1 MSSQEENIK
10 ACFKRAHHQ
19 MLSGCGNL
27 FCLNPHCRPN
37 LTQDT
42 NPAKI
47 AARLL
52 EMMKLIPGND
62 LSLSKDLIFCE
73 PAKLVLKAS
82 DSFENIS
89 ENEIIALFSDPRSLG
104 SSFKDET
111 RKVNWQSVTKFYAR
125 ANSLTQAGALHS
137 DWMNQC
143 LSNFYQSDYSKLFIS
158 SSLCVALAS
167 PSLSEIEQMP
177 IIEIIYRLCNDSV
190 AKELSRLMDFYP
202 AELIHQICAYLHQ
215 FIAIEIIQSS
225 EVNKVD
231 STLPA
236 LNLLQCLYQSN
247 ERFNRISFKEFY
259 NDAIN
264 SEDTNFDSEFKSW
277 YLYYYRVVQ
286 KKEKDV
292 PKSSFF
298 CFPWIFNA
306 DSKSKILALE
316 IKQIMY
322 NEIKA
327 TIRRDFDMNIFV
339 ILQVN
344 RDNLI
349 EDTLT
354 QLTSGDLNL
363 RKPLKVHFIGEEGI
377 DEGGVKKEFFQL
389 IVKELFDPNFAMFNY
404 YESQRFYWFNP
415 DTIDTGI
422 NFELIGKILGLAI
435 YNSIILDVHLPM
447 VTYKKILGR
456 KTGIKDLE
464 EFDPELV
471 RGLQQLLEF
480 EGNVE
485 EVFCKSFHLETLAFG
500 EVVKHELKP
509 NGESIPVTNENRE
522 EYVDL
527 FVDWWLNKGVERIFS
542 EFKNGFLSVCGG
554 EVLGFFKPEELELMV
569 CGNPVLD
576 FKELQ
581 KVTRYENYTAKSLT
595 VRFIQVVYFWDII
608 HSFSEEQKRKFLCF
622 VTGSDRA
629 PINGLGHMDLIISRT
644 GAETNRLMTAHT
656 CFNYLLLPEYKD
668 KENMRKLM
676 ITAIEN
682 SAGFGLR

>member
-1 MSSQEENIK
+1 MSSQAENVK
-10 ACFKRAHHQ
+10 NSFKRAHQQ
-19 MLSGCGNL
+19 MLSGCS
-27 FCLNPHCRPN
+27 NPYCKNPFCRPN
-37 LTQDT
+37 LPNDLTS
-42 NPAKI
+42 AKI

-52 EMMKLIPGND
+52 ELMKSIPNND
-62 LSLSKDLIFCE
+62 LSLSEVFIFCE
-73 PAKLVLKAS
+73 PAKLILEPSAS
-82 DSFENIS
+82 FDNIT
-89 ENEIIALFSDPRSLG
+89 ENEILILFSDPRSLG
-104 SSFKDET
+104 SSFQDET
-111 RKVNWQSVTKFYAR
+111 HKVSWASVKSFYHR
-125 ANSLTQAGALHS
+125 AETLKAAGALS
-137 DWMNQC
+137 PDWINQC
-143 LSNFYQSDYSKLFIS
+143 LSNFYQSNYSKSFIA
-158 SSLCVALAS
+158 SSLYIALAS

-177 IIEIIYRLCNDSV
+177 VIETINRLCNESNIE
-190 AKELSRLMDFYP
+190 ELSRLMDFYP
-202 AELIHQICAYLHQ
+202 TELVHQVCSCLHQ
-215 FIAIEIIQSS
+215 FISIEIIQSI
-225 EVNKVD
+225 ENNKFK

-236 LNLLQCLYQSN
+236 LNLLQSLFQSN
-247 ERFNRISFKEFY
+247 ERVNRISFKEFY
-259 NDAIN
+259 NDAVN
-264 SEDTNFDSEFKSW
+264 SEDTDFDSDFKNW
-277 YLYYYRVVQ
+277 YLYFYRVMQ
-286 KKEKDV
+286 KKEKNT
-292 PKSSFF
+292 PKSSFL
-298 CFPWIFNA
+298 CFPWIYNA
-306 DSKSKILALE
+306 NSKSKMLALE
-316 IKQIMY
+316 IKQIMI

-327 TIRRDFDMNIFV
+327 ALSRDLEVNIYV

-344 RDNLI
+344 RHNLI

-354 QLTSGDLNL
+354 QLTSGELNL

-404 YESQRFYWFNP
+404 YESQRLYWFNP
-415 DTIDTGI
+415 DTIDSGI

-456 KTGIKDLE
+456 KTSIKDLE

-471 RGLQQLLEF
+471 KGLQSMLEF
-480 EGNVE
+480 DGNVE
-485 EVFCKSFHLETLAFG
+485 EVFCKSFYVETVAFG
-500 EVVKHELKP
+500 EVIKHELKA
-509 NGESIPVTNENRE
+509 NGESIPVNNENRG
-522 EYVDL
+522 EYVEL

-554 EVLGFFKPEELELMV
+554 EVLGFFKPEELELMI

-576 FKELQ
+576 FKELE
-581 KVTRYENYTAKSLT
+581 KVTKYEGYTKMSLT
-595 VRFIQVVYFWDII
+595 VRFRQIVYFWEII